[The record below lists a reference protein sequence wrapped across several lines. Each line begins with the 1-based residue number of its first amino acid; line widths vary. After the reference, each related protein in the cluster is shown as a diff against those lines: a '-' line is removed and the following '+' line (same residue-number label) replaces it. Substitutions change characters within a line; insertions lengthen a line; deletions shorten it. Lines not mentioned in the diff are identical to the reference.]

1 MKAFFYMLCLLN
13 LGFLFWQF
21 HTGKLN
27 PIAADPPARSSL
39 LLVDEYARAQRGAV
53 ISGVID
59 QPLNRRQQPAARYLD
74 ALNDVE
80 WQMQPLPAPVVVKLE
95 TPEVVELTKAKPA
108 AEKSQDSE
116 KRALQTS
123 EKTTEI
129 DKLTPPVVLRKCYD
143 IGPFADEVIARQ
155 WLAGSGFS
163 SHQIFQTD
171 VATPSDYQVYYPA
184 AKSAE
189 QARINKLMLVA
200 KGLQDSWLI
209 SDGENKGGI
218 SLGVF
223 KEKQRAT
230 VFKSQLAE
238 RGIQAEIVQ
247 RKKIT
252 QQWFVSVMLDK
263 ASHKKLE
270 AAGSQG
276 VACSTH

>member
-1 MKAFFYMLCLLN
+1 MKAFFYVLCLLN

-21 HTGKLN
+21 HIGKLN
-27 PIAADPPARSSL
+27 PIEPEPIAQSSL

-59 QPLNRRQQPAARYLD
+59 QPLNHWQQQAARYLNE
-74 ALNDVE
+74 LNDVE
-80 WQMQPLPAPVVVKLE
+80 WQMQYLPTPVVVKLE
-95 TPEVVELTKAKPA
+95 TPKVVELTKAKPA
-108 AEKSQDSE
+108 ADKSHDSE
-116 KRALQTS
+116 KRALQAS

-129 DKLTPPVVLRKCYD
+129 DKPTPPVVLRKCYD

-163 SHQIFQTD
+163 SNHIFQTD
-171 VATPSDYQVYYPA
+171 VATASDYQVYYPA

-189 QARINKLMLVA
+189 LTRINKLMLVA
-200 KGLQDSWLI
+200 KGLQDIWLI
-209 SDGENKGGI
+209 PAGENKGGL

-238 RGIQAEIVQ
+238 HGIQAEIVQ

-263 ASHKKLE
+263 ANHKKLE
-270 AAGSQG
+270 AAGYQG
-276 VACSTH
+276 VACSAH